1 MAAAAMAHANPVPKL
16 YKSIIEDV
24 IEGVR
29 ELFAEEGVEEQ
40 VLKDLKQLWETKVMQ
55 SKATEGFFRHSHHSP
70 QFTLQLPH
78 TFHRVLQASAASLV
92 IPTGRGFPHF
102 TAADMGA
109 SRAGATLTLP
119 SGIAYPIHVPAG
131 VTLQTAAGQLYK
143 VNVPVMV
150 TQAPGDASI
159 LHHPVQQIF
168 QSLGQPSVLQASI
181 ASVAQVNASSAQA
194 AAETLQPQETAV
206 QQIMLFQPNV
216 VEKKH
221 LENSANTT
229 SVQQPSVS
237 QQQLAT
243 NAVLNQCADSTE
255 KSQHGSLHT
264 AVFTPGSS
272 EGFSP
277 AESLAN
283 NSSSVMLDVEGQLD
297 IEPQGLVQQQ
307 VSDDIID
314 LIITGKSLDD
324 STVLKD
330 QGSIASSDKMEP
342 TEQMESNLRSEKDIC
357 SDIEGIIQLDGTG
370 DVSPREEIPHT
381 KDREE
386 NEFIG
391 FIESEDLKA
400 LEDEDEE
407 DDDEECDSISNTES
421 SSSGGDNEEPQI
433 EIVEEDPLNSGDDV
447 SEQDIPDLFDTD
459 NVIVCQYDKIHRSK
473 NKWKFYLKDGV
484 MSFEG
489 KDHVFA
495 KAVGDAEW

>member
-1 MAAAAMAHANPVPKL
+1 KL

-29 ELFAEEGVEEQ
+29 ELFAEEGLEEQ

-55 SKATEGFFRHSHHSP
+55 SKATEGFFRHSHHSQ

-78 TFHRVLQASAASLV
+78 NLHHVLQASAASLV
-92 IPTGRGFPHF
+92 IPAGRGFQHF
-102 TAADMGA
+102 AAADLGA
-109 SRAGATLTLP
+109 SQAGATLTLP
-119 SGIAYPIHVPAG
+119 TGIAYPIHVPAG
-131 VTLQTAAGQLYK
+131 VTLQTASGHLYK

-150 TQAPGDASI
+150 TQASGEASI

-168 QSLGQPSVLQASI
+168 QPLGQPSVLQANI
-181 ASVAQVNASSAQA
+181 ATLPPVAQVNASSAQA
-194 AAETLQPQETAV
+194 DAEPLQPQEIAV
-206 QQIMLFQPNV
+206 QQAIVVQPNAM
-216 VEKKH
+216 EKKH
-221 LENSANTT
+221 LENSDNTT
-229 SVQQPSVS
+229 LVQQPSGS

-243 NAVLNQCADSTE
+243 NAVLNQPADSTE
-255 KSQHGSLHT
+255 ESQHSHLHMT
-264 AVFTPGSS
+264 VFTPESS
-272 EGFSP
+272 EVCSP
-277 AESLAN
+277 TESSAN
-283 NSSSVMLDVEGQLD
+283 DSSSVLLDVEAQLD
-297 IEPQGLVQQQ
+297 IEPQESLQQQ

-314 LIITGKSLDD
+314 LIIMGRSLDD
-324 STVLKD
+324 NTVLKD
-330 QGSIASSDKMEP
+330 QYSIASSDKMEP
-342 TEQMESNLRSEKDIC
+342 TEQMESNLRSEKDTC

-370 DVSPREEIPHT
+370 DVSPKEEIPHT
-381 KDREE
+381 EHGEE

-391 FIESEDLKA
+391 IIESEDLKV
-400 LEDEDEE
+400 LEDED

-421 SSSGGDNEEPQI
+421 SSSGGDKEEPQI
-433 EIVEEDPLNSGDDV
+433 DIVEEDPLNSGDDV
-447 SEQDIPDLFDTD
+447 SEQDTPDLFDTD

>member
-1 MAAAAMAHANPVPKL
+1 MLCWNPIPKL

-29 ELFAEEGVEEQ
+29 ELFAEEGLEEQ

-55 SKATEGFFRHSHHSP
+55 SRATEGFFRYSHHSP

-78 TFHRVLQASAASLV
+78 NFHRVLQASAGQIMHYLL
-92 IPTGRGFPHF
+92 IK
-102 TAADMGA
+102 
-109 SRAGATLTLP
+109 LL
-119 SGIAYPIHVPAG
+119 SGM
-131 VTLQTAAGQLYK
+131 TLQTASGHLYK

-150 TQAPGDASI
+150 TQGSGDASV

-168 QSLGQPSVLQASI
+168 QPLGQPSVLQASV
-181 ASVAQVNASSAQA
+181 AGVAQVNASSAQA

-206 QQIMLFQPNV
+206 QQTMVFQPNV
-216 VEKKH
+216 VEKTH
-221 LENSANTT
+221 LENSANSTL
-229 SVQQPSVS
+229 VQQPSVS

-255 KSQHGSLHT
+255 KLQHSSLHT
-264 AVFTPGSS
+264 AVFTPESS
-272 EGFSP
+272 EGFSL

-283 NSSSVMLDVEGQLD
+283 SSSSVLLDVEGPLN
-297 IEPQGLVQQQ
+297 IEPQELVQQQ

-314 LIITGKSLDD
+314 LIIMGKSLDD
-324 STVLKD
+324 N
-330 QGSIASSDKMEP
+330 A
-342 TEQMESNLRSEKDIC
+342 MESNLRSEKDIC

-370 DVSPREEIPHT
+370 DVSPKEEIPHT

-391 FIESEDLKA
+391 IIESEDLKV

-407 DDDEECDSISNTES
+407 DDDEKCDIISNTES
-421 SSSGGDNEEPQI
+421 SSSGGDNEDPQKD
-433 EIVEEDPLNSGDDV
+433 IVEEDPLNSGDDV
-447 SEQDIPDLFDTD
+447 SEQDTPDLFDID

-495 KAVGDAEW
+495 KAIGDAEW

>member
-1 MAAAAMAHANPVPKL
+1 IQHKL
-16 YKSIIEDV
+16 YKSIIDDV

-40 VLKDLKQLWETKVMQ
+40 VLKDLKQLWETKVIQ

-78 TFHRVLQASAASLV
+78 NFHHVLQASAAAVV
-92 IPTGRGFPHF
+92 IPAGRGFQHF
-102 TAADMGA
+102 TAADLGA
-109 SRAGATLTLP
+109 SGAGATLTLP

-131 VTLQTAAGQLYK
+131 MTLQTTSGYLYK
-143 VNVPVMV
+143 VNVPVTV
-150 TQAPGDASI
+150 TQAAGDASI

-168 QSLGQPSVLQASI
+168 QPLGQPSVLQASI
-181 ASVAQVNASSAQA
+181 ASVAQVNASSAEA

-206 QQIMLFQPNV
+206 QQTVVFQPDV
-216 VEKKH
+216 MEKKH
-221 LENSANTT
+221 LENSANSTL
-229 SVQQPSVS
+229 VQQPSVS

-243 NAVLNQCADSTE
+243 NAVLNQHADSTE
-255 KSQHGSLHT
+255 KSQHGNLHT
-264 AVFTPGSS
+264 AVFTPESS
-272 EGFSP
+272 KGFSH

-283 NSSSVMLDVEGQLD
+283 NSSSVLLDVEGQLD
-297 IEPQGLVQQQ
+297 IEPQESVQQQ
-307 VSDDIID
+307 VSEDIID
-314 LIITGKSLDD
+314 LIIMGERFRDN
-324 STVLKD
+324 TVLKD
-330 QGSIASSDKMEP
+330 QDSIASADKMEP
-342 TEQMESNLRSEKDIC
+342 TEQMESNLRSEKAVC

-370 DVSPREEIPHT
+370 DVSPKEEMPRI
-381 KDREE
+381 KNREE

-391 FIESEDLKA
+391 FIESEGLKV
-400 LEDEDEE
+400 LEDEE
-407 DDDEECDSISNTES
+407 DDDEEYDSISDMES

-433 EIVEEDPLNSGDDV
+433 DIVEEDPLNSGDDV
-447 SEQDIPDLFDTD
+447 SEQDTADLFDTD

-495 KAVGDAEW
+495 KAIGDAEW

>member
-1 MAAAAMAHANPVPKL
+1 PKL

-29 ELFAEEGVEEQ
+29 ELFAEEGLDEQ
-40 VLKDLKQLWETKVMQ
+40 VLKDLKQLWETKVIQ

-70 QFTLQLPH
+70 QFTLQLPRN
-78 TFHRVLQASAASLV
+78 FHHVLQASAASVV
-92 IPTGRGFPHF
+92 IPTGGGFQHF
-102 TAADMGA
+102 TAADLGA
-109 SRAGATLTLP
+109 SRAGATLSL
-119 SGIAYPIHVPAG
+119 SSSIAYPLHVPAG
-131 VTLQTAAGQLYK
+131 VTLQTASGHLYK

-150 TQAPGDASI
+150 TQAQGDVNI
-159 LHHPVQQIF
+159 LHQPVQQIF
-168 QSLGQPSVLQASI
+168 QPLGQPSVLQANI

-194 AAETLQPQETAV
+194 AAETLQPQETAT
-206 QQIMLFQPNV
+206 QQTTVFQENV
-216 VEKKH
+216 MEKKH
-221 LENSANTT
+221 LENSANATL
-229 SVQQPSVS
+229 VQQPSVG

-255 KSQHGSLHT
+255 KSQQGNLHT
-264 AVFTPGSS
+264 AMFTPESS

-277 AESLAN
+277 AEPLAN
-283 NSSSVMLDVEGQLD
+283 NSSSILLDVEGQLD
-297 IEPQGLVQQQ
+297 FEPQSLVQQQ

-324 STVLKD
+324 NAVLKD
-330 QGSIASSDKMEP
+330 QDIIASSDKMEP

-370 DVSPREEIPHT
+370 DVSPKEETPHT
-381 KDREE
+381 KDCEE

-391 FIESEDLKA
+391 IIESEDLKV
-400 LEDEDEE
+400 LEDEE
-407 DDDEECDSISNTES
+407 DGDKEFDSISDTES
-421 SSSGGDNEEPQI
+421 SSSSGDNEELQI

-447 SEQDIPDLFDTD
+447 SEQDTPDLFDTD

-484 MSFEG
+484 MSFDG
-489 KDHVFA
+489 KDYVFA
-495 KAVGDAEW
+495 KAIGDAEW

>member
-1 MAAAAMAHANPVPKL
+1 
-16 YKSIIEDV
+16 
-24 IEGVR
+24 
-29 ELFAEEGVEEQ
+29 
-40 VLKDLKQLWETKVMQ
+40 
-55 SKATEGFFRHSHHSP
+55 
-70 QFTLQLPH
+70 
-78 TFHRVLQASAASLV
+78 
-92 IPTGRGFPHF
+92 
-102 TAADMGA
+102 
-109 SRAGATLTLP
+109 
-119 SGIAYPIHVPAG
+119 
-131 VTLQTAAGQLYK
+131 
-143 VNVPVMV
+143 MV

-264 AVFTPGSS
+264 AVFTPESS

-330 QGSIASSDKMEP
+330 QGSIASSDKVRP
-342 TEQMESNLRSEKDIC
+342 FIS
-357 SDIEGIIQLDGTG
+357 QL
-370 DVSPREEIPHT
+370 V
-381 KDREE
+381 
-386 NEFIG
+386 
-391 FIESEDLKA
+391 
-400 LEDEDEE
+400 
-407 DDDEECDSISNTES
+407 
-421 SSSGGDNEEPQI
+421 
-433 EIVEEDPLNSGDDV
+433 
-447 SEQDIPDLFDTD
+447 
-459 NVIVCQYDKIHRSK
+459 KIHP
-473 NKWKFYLKDGV
+473 LE
-484 MSFEG
+484 M
-489 KDHVFA
+489 
-495 KAVGDAEW
+495 VG